1 MKEITKS
8 LRGQY
13 GRMTIGPLLKLL
25 EAIFELMTPLVVAG
39 MINVGIGFGDT
50 AYILTRGLW
59 LFGLIVGGMLCATFG
74 QYFAA
79 EAAARVGRTLRTR
92 ILGHVLRLSHEQ
104 AGAFGAGR
112 LMQSVT
118 GDVLLIQSGINL
130 LVRLGARVPFLAVG
144 GVVMALLLNPTIG
157 LIFMGSTVLLGVIL
171 FFIVRHLLVAFGE
184 IQREQDD
191 LAGLARENLTG
202 ARVIRAFNQQ
212 EAEEAQFDRQ
222 ATDLTRLMVRV
233 GKLASLMNPVSVL
246 LINLAIFATLYLG
259 AQHVYQDLSNPGEIV
274 ALVSYM
280 TMTLLAIAV
289 AVHLAMISAR
299 ALASAKRV
307 EEVLQ
312 MEPAIVDG
320 AGAAPR
326 ADAPVLTFEGVSFCY
341 EESTCPAL
349 EDVSFTLERGRVLG
363 VIGGTGSGKSTLA
376 GLILRFMDAE
386 TGEIQVSGGDV
397 KDYALQDLREQI
409 GYAPQRSALFSGTVA
424 ENLRMACPEATDED
438 LWEALTV
445 AQAADFVEARG
456 VGLDADVEQG
466 GLNFS
471 GGQRQRLGIACALVG
486 KPSLVILDDAFA
498 ALDYLTDQAVRQAL
512 REWAK
517 DIAVVL
523 ISQRVA
529 SVQNADQILVLDEGK
544 VAGLGSHETLFASCT
559 VYQEIC
565 RSQDIEG

>member
-1 MKEITKS
+1 MKKITES

-39 MINVGIGFGDT
+39 IINVGIALGDT
-50 AYILTRGLW
+50 SYILTRGLW
-59 LFGLIVGGMLCATFG
+59 LFGLIVGGMLCATLG

-144 GVVMALLLNPTIG
+144 GVVMALFLNPTIG
-157 LIFMGSTVLLGVIL
+157 LVFLGSTVLLGLIL
-171 FFIVRHLLVAFGE
+171 FFIVRRLLGAYGE

-191 LAGLARENLTG
+191 LASLARENLTG
-202 ARVIRAFNQQ
+202 VRVIRAFNRQG
-212 EAEEAQFDRQ
+212 AEEAQFDHQ

-233 GKLASLMNPVSVL
+233 GKLSSLMNPVSVL

-289 AVHLAMISAR
+289 AVHLAMICAR

-307 EEVLQ
+307 EEVLE
-312 MEPAIVDG
+312 MEPGIVDG
-320 AGAAPR
+320 MGADPKPGAP
-326 ADAPVLTFEGVSFCY
+326 ALTFEGVSFCY
-341 EESTCPAL
+341 EESTCSAL
-349 EDVSFTLERGRVLG
+349 EDVSFVLEAGQTLG
-363 VIGGTGSGKSTLA
+363 VIGSTGSGKSTLA

-386 TGEIQVSGGDV
+386 TGEIKVSGGDV
-397 KDYALQDLREQI
+397 KTYKLQELRRQI
-409 GYAPQRSALFSGTVA
+409 GYAPQRSGLFSGTVA

-438 LWEALTV
+438 LWAALTV

-456 VGLDADVEQG
+456 AGLDTPIEQG

-486 KPSLVILDDAFA
+486 KPPLVILDDAFA
-498 ALDYLTDQAVRQAL
+498 ALDYLTDKAVRQAL
-512 REWAK
+512 KEWAH
-517 DIAVVL
+517 DTAVVL
-523 ISQRVA
+523 ISQRVI
-529 SVQNADQILVLDEGK
+529 SVQNANQILVLDEGK
-544 VAGLGSHETLFASCT
+544 VVGLGSHEALLASCRI
-559 VYQEIC
+559 YQEIC

>member
-1 MKEITKS
+1 
-8 LRGQY
+8 
-13 GRMTIGPLLKLL
+13 MTVGPLLKLL

-39 MINVGIGFGDT
+39 MINVGKGLGDRS
-50 AYILTRGLW
+50 YILTRGLW
-59 LFGLIVGGMLCATFG
+59 LFGLIVGGMLCATLG

-104 AGAFGAGR
+104 AGSFGAGR

-144 GVVMALLLNPTIG
+144 GVVMALLLNRTIG
-157 LIFMGSTVLLGVIL
+157 LIFLGSTVLLGLIL
-171 FFIVRHLLVAFGE
+171 FFIVRHLLGAFGE

-191 LAGLARENLTG
+191 LASLARENLTG

-212 EAEEAQFDRQ
+212 GAEEAQFDHQ

-233 GKLASLMNPVSVL
+233 GKLASLMNPVSTL

-259 AQHVYQDLSNPGEIV
+259 ARHVYQDLSNPGELV

-289 AVHLAMISAR
+289 AVHLAMICAR

-307 EEVLQ
+307 EEVLE
-312 MEPAIVDG
+312 MEPIIVDG
-320 AGAAPR
+320 RGADPEP
-326 ADAPVLTFEGVSFCY
+326 DAPVLIFERVSFSY
-341 EESTCPAL
+341 AESTCPAL
-349 EDVSFTLERGRVLG
+349 EGVSFTLERGQTLG

-386 TGEIQVSGGDV
+386 TGEIQVHGGDV
-397 KDYALQDLREQI
+397 KAYRLEDLRGQI

-424 ENLRMACPEATDED
+424 ENLRMAYPEARDAD
-438 LWEALTV
+438 LWDALKA
-445 AQAADFVEARG
+445 AQAEDFVEARG
-456 VGLDADVEQG
+456 AGLQAAVEQG

-486 KPSLVILDDAFA
+486 RPPLVILDDAFA

-512 REWAK
+512 GEWAS
-517 DIAVVL
+517 DTAVVL

-544 VAGLGSHETLFASCT
+544 VAGLGSHAALLASCT
-559 VYQEIC
+559 MYQEIC